1 MPVHLPEVPFV
12 ASGADCPYRRMFEH
26 LTSKWGVLVLVAL
39 EPGTLRWAELKR
51 RIEGVTE
58 KMLAQ
63 TLRTLEADGLVLREA
78 LPVVPPPVED
88 SLTSA
93 GREAVQRRTP
103 LLAWLHEYV
112 DAADSRRPGS

>member
-1 MPVHLPEVPFV
+1 MVVRSVELPFV
-12 ASGADCPYRRMFEH
+12 ASSAACPYRRMFEH
-26 LTSKWGVLVLVAL
+26 ITSKWGVLVLVAL

-51 RIEGVTE
+51 AIEGVTE

-78 LPVVPPPVED
+78 LPVVPPHVEY
-88 SLTSA
+88 SLTPA
-93 GREAVQRRTP
+93 GRDVVERLTP

-112 DAADSRRPGS
+112 DADEPA